1 MSGPRSANPADLDAV
16 LALHRDFFAED
27 HYTFREEES
36 RANLARLLADP
47 GLGRVFV
54 LEDGGTVA
62 GYLVLTFGF
71 SLELGGRD
79 GLVDELYVAPAHR
92 GRGLGT
98 QALAA
103 AEEACRELGIRAIH
117 LVVERY
123 KEDAQALYRRVGFV
137 AHEREVMTK
146 ALITP
151 ALFSRPLPPPSPG
164 EEGERQDS

>member
-1 MSGPRSANPADLDAV
+1 MSGPRSATAADLEPI

-27 HYTFREEES
+27 RYPFREEES

-47 GLGRVFV
+47 SLGRVFV
-54 LEDGGTVA
+54 LEDGEAVV

-71 SLELGGRD
+71 SLEFGGRD
-79 GLVDELYVAPAHR
+79 GLVDELYVAPSHR

-98 QALAA
+98 KALAA
-103 AEEACRELGIRAIH
+103 AEEACRALGIRAVH

-137 AHEREVMTK
+137 AHDREVMTK
-146 ALITP
+146 TI
-151 ALFSRPLPPPSPG
+151 G
-164 EEGERQDS
+164 